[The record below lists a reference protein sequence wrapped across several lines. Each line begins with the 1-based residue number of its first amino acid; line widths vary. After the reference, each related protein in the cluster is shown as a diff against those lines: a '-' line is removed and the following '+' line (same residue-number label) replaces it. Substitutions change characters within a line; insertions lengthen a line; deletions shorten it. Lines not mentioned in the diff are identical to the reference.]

1 MAKMLNFSTHIDR
14 KNSNCVKYGLLRQR
28 FGKDDVL
35 PLWVADMDF
44 SAPKGVVKALK
55 KRASHPIYGYSIYPK
70 SYFNAVKKH
79 MKSYAFAVKTKE
91 IIPVP
96 SVVSAINIALQTF
109 CKAGDGVIIQTP
121 IYPPFLSS
129 VKNNSLELLQNG
141 LVKDKDFAI
150 DFEDFET
157 KAKRA
162 KAFIFCNPHNPCG
175 RVFDKETVKRVAD
188 ICVRNDI
195 LIISDEVHAD
205 IVFENRVHT
214 PIALF
219 APKHTITLNS
229 PSKTY
234 SLTGLS
240 SAYAIIQSERLKRK
254 FVLALTKLGFH
265 GANPFSIEATVAAL
279 NDTHYKKRLLRY
291 LQANLDYLTYELQQI
306 KKLDVIKP
314 QGTFLLW
321 IDCKKLGLNDARLK
335 EYFVDKLG
343 LALNSG
349 IDFGEEG
356 SGYMRLNFAT
366 PRKNLKKAVK
376 ALKKI

>member
-1 MAKMLNFSTHIDR
+1 MAKALDFSAPIDR
-14 KNSNCVKYGLLRQR
+14 KNSNCVKYGLLKER
-28 FGKDDVL
+28 FKKDDIL
-35 PLWVADMDF
+35 PLWVADTDF
-44 SAPKGVVKALK
+44 SAPKSVVKALK
-55 KRASHPIYGYSIYPK
+55 KRVSHPIYGYSIYPK
-70 SYFNAVKKH
+70 SYFKAIKKQ
-79 MKSYAFAVKTKE
+79 MQSYAFSVKTKQ
-91 IIPVP
+91 IVTVP

-109 CKAGDGVIIQTP
+109 CKKGEGVIVQTP

-129 VKNNSLELLQNG
+129 VKNNSLELLQNT

-175 RVFDKETVKRVAD
+175 RVFDKETVAKLAA
-188 ICVRNDI
+188 ICVRNDV

-205 IVFENRVHT
+205 IVYENREHT

-219 APKHTITLNS
+219 APKHTLTLNA

-240 SAYAIIQSERLKRK
+240 SAYAIVQNETLKRK
-254 FVLALTKLGFH
+254 FTYALSKLGFH
-265 GANPFSIEATVAAL
+265 TANPFSIEATVVAL
-279 NDTHYKKRLLRY
+279 KQKRYKKQLVGY
-291 LQANLDYLTYELQQI
+291 LQENLDYLMREI
-306 KKLDVIKP
+306 NKIEKIDAIKP

-321 IDCKKLGLNDARLK
+321 LDCTKLGLDDAELK
-335 EYFVDKLG
+335 EYFVNELG
-343 LALNSG
+343 LGLNSG
-349 IDFGEEG
+349 IDFGEAG

-366 PRKNLKKAVK
+366 TRKNLKKAVQ